1 MNEWEKKKK
10 YIDSTSVSYDLTKKY
25 DEHAHSVH
33 LDTHTHT
40 HINCMAVESQINHLA
55 FLQALRDKL
64 DVEISKTHN
73 SSLNVCLL
81 CTDCTP
87 LEGASFAIP
96 FSCNI
101 FFLLLHLNFASSANL
116 FHVTFSLTRSTV

>member
-40 HINCMAVESQINHLA
+40 H
-55 FLQALRDKL
+55 
-64 DVEISKTHN
+64 
-73 SSLNVCLL
+73 
-81 CTDCTP
+81 
-87 LEGASFAIP
+87 
-96 FSCNI
+96 
-101 FFLLLHLNFASSANL
+101 
-116 FHVTFSLTRSTV
+116 